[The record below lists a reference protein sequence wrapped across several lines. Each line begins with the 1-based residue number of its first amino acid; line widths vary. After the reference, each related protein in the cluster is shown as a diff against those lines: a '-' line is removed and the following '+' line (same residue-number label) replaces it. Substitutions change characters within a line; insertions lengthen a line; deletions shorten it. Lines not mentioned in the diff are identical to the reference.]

1 MGVAI
6 TTLTPAFPSLVSRA
20 ADDTASLFRG
30 VRDWP
35 RTDREIEESVCRPL
49 QALTSAEW
57 VGGLLHPF
65 SRQGWPLRLP
75 DGLEPVLTHL
85 STRTDLPS
93 RVESPRTRQVW
104 SESHLLLWVPL
115 HSELPNGKS
124 NLGWIALAFP
134 RSKIPTEQEWMS
146 SQEILLEGLAFH
158 LDHLFLESELRQQVK
173 IREQFLSIAS
183 HELKTPLTSI
193 YGILQLQERMMKSLH
208 WPIEM
213 RMDQERHLS
222 FLRLVLR
229 QTERMTELIDGLLD
243 VSRIQAGRF
252 AIEPMISE
260 VGKTVQEVVS
270 GRLGLLAREGGV
282 QLLVDAPETL
292 TAWVDPVRF
301 EEVVSNLTMNALRM
315 SPEGG
320 VIWVRLRQEGNDV
333 VLGVRDQGVVI
344 PPEDRERVFE
354 PFERAHAVARMGG
367 LGLGLFISRQIAQLH
382 GGDVVLLP
390 SVGARGNVF
399 EARFPV
405 RKPLV

>member
-1 MGVAI
+1 VATT
-6 TTLTPAFPSLVSRA
+6 TTLSPGFPSLVSRA

-35 RTDREIEESVCRPL
+35 RTDREIEEMICRPL
-49 QALTSAEW
+49 QLLTSADW
-57 VGGLLHPF
+57 AGGLLHPF
-65 SRQGWPLRLP
+65 SRQGWPVHLP
-75 DGLEPVLTHL
+75 DGLEPLL
-85 STRTDLPS
+85 SALSLRTTMS
-93 RVESPRTRQVW
+93 RVEAPRTRQVW

-115 HSELPNGKS
+115 HSEMMNGRS
-124 NLGWIALAFP
+124 NIGWIALAFP
-134 RSKIPTEQEWMS
+134 RSKIPAEQDWMT
-146 SQEILLEGLAFH
+146 SQEILLEGLALH
-158 LDHLFLESELRQQVK
+158 LDHLFLETELRQQVK

-193 YGILQLQERMMKSLH
+193 YGILQLQERMMKSMN

-252 AIEPMISE
+252 SVEPMISE

-270 GRLGLLAREGGV
+270 GRLGLLAREAGV
-282 QLLVDAPETL
+282 QVLVDAPESL
-292 TAWVDPVRF
+292 TAWVDSVRF

-320 VIWVRLRQEGNDV
+320 VIWVRLRQEGNDM
-333 VLGVRDQGVVI
+333 VLNVRDQGSVI
-344 PPEDRERVFE
+344 PSEDRERVFE
-354 PFERAHAVARMGG
+354 PFERARAVARMGG
-367 LGLGLFISRQIAQLH
+367 LGLGLFISRQIARLH

-399 EARFPV
+399 EARFPI